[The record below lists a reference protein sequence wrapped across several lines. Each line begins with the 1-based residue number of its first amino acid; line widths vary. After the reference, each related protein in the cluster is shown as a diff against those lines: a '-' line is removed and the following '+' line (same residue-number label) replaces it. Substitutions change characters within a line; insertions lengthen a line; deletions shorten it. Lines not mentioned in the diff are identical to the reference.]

1 MIALRSA
8 VFNVAFYLNLIVLM
22 IIGLPACLFGRPGV
36 FFMAHVWAKSSLWLL
51 RVICGLTVEFRGL
64 ENIPEGGCIVA
75 SKHQSF
81 LETFSIVVC
90 FDDIAI
96 ILKRALMYIPVFG
109 LYLAASEQI
118 AIDRAKGRQ
127 SLTGILEKTKPALA
141 GGRRILIFPEGT
153 RRRAGAPPMYKFGV
167 AAIYANA
174 NAPCLPVAMNTGLF
188 WARRDFKRYPGV
200 ATIEFLPPIAP
211 GLEAKAFLERL
222 QTTIEAACNELNAEA
237 IARDPSLKARL
248 STGEGSP
255 DLTARAAGTSNPAA

>member
-8 VFNVAFYLNLIVLM
+8 LFNLAFYLNLVVLM

-36 FFMAHVWAKSSLWLL
+36 FFMAHVWARSSLWLL
-51 RVICGLTVEFRGL
+51 STICGLDVEFRGL

-81 LETFSIVVC
+81 LETFSIAAC

-96 ILKRALMYIPVFG
+96 ILKRALMYIPMFG

-153 RRRAGAPPMYKFGV
+153 RRPVGAAPMYKFGV

-174 NAPCLPVAMNTGLF
+174 GAPCLPVAMNTGLF
-188 WARRDFKRYPGV
+188 WARRDFNRYPGV

-222 QTTIEAACNELNAEA
+222 QTTIETACDRLNAEA
-237 IARDPSLKARL
+237 IAKDPSLKARL
-248 STGEGSP
+248 GAGERP
-255 DLTARAAGTSNPAA
+255 AAVEAHDAQTRNPAT